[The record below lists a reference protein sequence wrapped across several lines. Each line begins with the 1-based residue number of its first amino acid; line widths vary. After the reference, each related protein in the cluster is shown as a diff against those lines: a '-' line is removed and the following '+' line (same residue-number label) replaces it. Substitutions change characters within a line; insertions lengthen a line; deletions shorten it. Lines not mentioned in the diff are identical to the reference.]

1 MFKRQEV
8 DCMVSMIICSLP
20 FPALPVCALQ
30 GEEMDESFASSHDLL
45 SGAITAA
52 LAQTH
57 DKNASKNMESRQSKQ
72 SVILGNLMSEL
83 MILNERYF
91 MITSVDRSGL
101 KDQQYSEKMT
111 MIRRDV
117 YYTFCK
123 YFRDYMSCYPGSSD
137 LRIGPLD
144 VIDVKS
150 NLYTQ
155 TVGHLKSMGIELEE
169 GMPYEELLD
178 FYLCELCA

>member
-30 GEEMDESFASSHDLL
+30 GDELNDSFASSHDLL

-57 DKNASKNMESRQSKQ
+57 DQNASQHIAQRQTKQ
-72 SVILGNLMSEL
+72 STILGNLMNEL
-83 MILNERYF
+83 MILHEQYF
-91 MITSVDRSGL
+91 NIKADRA
-101 KDQQYSEKMT
+101 DQSHEKLT
-111 MIRRDV
+111 QIRKDV

-123 YFRDYMSCYPGSSD
+123 YFRDYMSCYPGSKD
-137 LRIGPLD
+137 LRIGPLNAVD
-144 VIDVKS
+144 VSS
-150 NLYTQ
+150 NIHAQ
-155 TVGHLKSMGIELEE
+155 TVSHLKSMGIECAQCV
-169 GMPYEELLD
+169 PYDELLD
-178 FYLCELCA
+178 LYLCDLCA

>member
-30 GEEMDESFASSHDLL
+30 GQDLNESFASSHDLL

-57 DKNASKNMESRQSKQ
+57 DQNASKIIAQRQTKQ
-72 SVILGNLMSEL
+72 STILGNLMNEL
-83 MILNERYF
+83 VILHERYF
-91 MITSVDRSGL
+91 NIKIGDCADHSR
-101 KDQQYSEKMT
+101 EKLT
-111 MIRRDV
+111 QIRNDV

-123 YFRDYMSCYPGSSD
+123 YFRDYMSCYPGSKD
-137 LRIGPLD
+137 LRIGPLNS
-144 VIDVKS
+144 IDVSS
-150 NLYTQ
+150 NVHAQ
-155 TVGHLKSMGIELEE
+155 TVSHLKSMGIECSQCV
-169 GMPYEELLD
+169 PYAELLD
-178 FYLCELCA
+178 YYLFDLCA